1 MSEYSYKDSG
11 IQWLGEIPTH
21 WKPMKLKKLI
31 KLIPSNVDKRTE
43 DDETPVKL
51 CNYVD
56 VYYNDVIDLSIEFM
70 SATAN
75 DTELKRFQ
83 LIESDV
89 IITKDSE
96 DPHDIAVP
104 AYVKETEDKLLC
116 GYHLSILRNNSHELN
131 NQFLF
136 WALKDEKI
144 ASQLHREATGIT
156 RWAIGSKHVKNSIIA
171 LPPSKEQK
179 AIADYLEKA
188 CAKIDRVIEMKKEQ
202 IEIIEKQYNS
212 RIHEAITGENFGV
225 SVFNDINSIDKHPL
239 NWKVKK
245 LKNIAWIKASSVD
258 KKTEDNELPVKLC
271 NYVDVY
277 YNDII
282 DSTIDFMSA
291 TANEGEIKK
300 FQLREGDVIITKDS
314 EDPSDI
320 AVPSFV
326 KEAENGLLCGYH
338 LTMIRCYEHMMIGEF
353 LYWVLRDQ
361 QISDQFS
368 CNATGITR
376 WGVSSKNIK
385 NVIIPVPPIAVQKQ
399 IISEMNSIRKNF
411 SEVQRKLRS
420 QVELLIKYKKSII
433 HECVTGKKKVFEG
446 EPESLRAEA
455 V

>member
-31 KLIPSNVDKRTE
+31 KLIPSNVDKRSE

-156 RWAIGSKHVKNSIIA
+156 RWAIGSKHIKNSTIA
-171 LPPSKEQK
+171 LPPTKEQI

-188 CAKIDRVIEMKKEQ
+188 CAKIDRVIEMKRRQ
-202 IEIIEKQYNS
+202 IEKIIEHRKN
-212 RIHEAITGENFGV
+212 RINEVVRFGIKDTTKIQITDLDYLPHIKEGWGIDRFKDVASLRNTKTDDKSDAEDYLELE
-225 SVFNDINSIDKHPL
+225 DIDQGSGRIL
-239 NWKVKK
+239 NRRNTLDV
-245 LKNIAWIKASSVD
+245 ASSV
-258 KKTEDNELPVKLC
+258 T
-271 NYVDVY
+271 
-277 YNDII
+277 
-282 DSTIDFMSA
+282 
-291 TANEGEIKK
+291 K
-300 FQLREGDVIITKDS
+300 FFEGDVLFGKLRPYLEKYYLAEFDGKCTGEILAFQPRRISGAYLKYLVGSKWFISLCNSMSYGAKMPRVNWNTQLSQIYLPLPKPEEQ
-314 EDPSDI
+314 EDI
-320 AVPSFV
+320 V
-326 KEAENGLLCGYH
+326 KYL
-338 LTMIRCYEHMMIGEF
+338 
-353 LYWVLRDQ
+353 D
-361 QISDQFS
+361 QISS
-368 CNATGITR
+368 KSH
-376 WGVSSKNIK
+376 SSIK
-385 NVIIPVPPIAVQKQ
+385 NLSRQ
-399 IISEMNSIRKNF
+399 IDVLSSYKIS
-411 SEVQRKLRS
+411 L
-420 QVELLIKYKKSII
+420 I
-433 HECVTGKKKVFEG
+433 HECITGKKKVFEG
-446 EPESLRAEA
+446 EPESLKAEA
-455 V
+455 L

>member
-1 MSEYSYKDSG
+1 MSEYSYKGSG
-11 IQWLGEIPTH
+11 IQWLGEIPNH

-75 DTELKRFQ
+75 DTEMNRFQ

-96 DPHDIAVP
+96 APHDIAVP

-202 IEIIEKQYNS
+202 IRKIQSHLTSKFHEVLTYGLRDEELYDPEINWLNRVPKSWERKRLKDIVNLKSGNGITSESIFPEGDYPVYGGNGLRGYTFEYTHEGYFPLIGRQGALCGNINYAEGKFFASEHAVVARPRRKVDIFWIGEFMRMMNLNQYSNAAAQPGLAVE
-212 RIHEAITGENFGV
+212 RVKNLYIPVPDYEEQVELALYLKEYKGK
-225 SVFNDINSIDKHPL
+225 IDKHL
-239 NWKVKK
+239 DL
-245 LKNIAWIKASSVD
+245 LKSQLEIV
-258 KKTEDNELPVKLC
+258 
-271 NYVDVY
+271 
-277 YNDII
+277 
-282 DSTIDFMSA
+282 IDF
-291 TANEGEIKK
+291 
-300 FQLREGDVIITKDS
+300 
-314 EDPSDI
+314 
-320 AVPSFV
+320 
-326 KEAENGLLCGYH
+326 
-338 LTMIRCYEHMMIGEF
+338 
-353 LYWVLRDQ
+353 
-361 QISDQFS
+361 
-368 CNATGITR
+368 
-376 WGVSSKNIK
+376 
-385 NVIIPVPPIAVQKQ
+385 
-399 IISEMNSIRKNF
+399 
-411 SEVQRKLRS
+411 
-420 QVELLIKYKKSII
+420 KKSFI

-446 EPESLRAEA
+446 EPERLKAEA